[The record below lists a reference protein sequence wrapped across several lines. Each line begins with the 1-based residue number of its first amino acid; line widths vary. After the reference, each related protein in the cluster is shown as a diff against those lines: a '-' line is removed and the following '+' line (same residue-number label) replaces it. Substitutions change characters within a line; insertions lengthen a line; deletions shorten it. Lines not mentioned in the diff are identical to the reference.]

1 MHTHTHTFSCS
12 HIHMWEFDHKEGWQ
26 LKNLFF
32 QTVVPEKTVENL
44 LNFKDEIRPVHPKG
58 NQPWIFT
65 ARTDAE
71 TPILWSPD
79 TTNSLEK
86 TLMLGKIEGR
96 GRRGWQRMR
105 WLEGII
111 DSMDMSLS
119 KLQDIV
125 KDRQAR
131 HAAVHGVAKSRIQL
145 SDWTTT
151 TIRSSKGWN
160 RPPSNY
166 LGSQPLKQ
174 SVFWAPNNQST
185 NEPMDVSVYKFMV
198 IRINLKPSCS
208 SY

>member
-1 MHTHTHTFSCS
+1 M
-12 HIHMWEFDHKEGWQ
+12 Q
-26 LKNLFF
+26 
-32 QTVVPEKTVENL
+32 
-44 LNFKDEIRPVHPKG
+44 R
-58 NQPWIFT
+58 
-65 ARTDAE
+65 A
-71 TPILWSPD
+71 
-79 TTNSLEK
+79 NSMEK

-96 GRRGWQRMR
+96 RRRGRQRMR
-105 WLEGII
+105 WLDAII

-125 KDRQAR
+125 KDRQAW
-131 HAAVHGVAKSRIQL
+131 HAAVHGVAKSWTQL

-151 TIRSSKGWN
+151 TICSSKGWN

-185 NEPMDVSVYKFMV
+185 NEPMDVSVHKFMV

-208 SY
+208 SYQSGSIYLVASLEKLMNTKQYYWWLNNYLRFLVCDLHKIFFTYHIISSFQKDERKFHDIAPISRC